1 MKVRRKIAW
10 VLSLLMIFSLM
21 GKVNL
26 GVRAQGV
33 GTTGNNGQRFDLTD
47 GQSYTLNVT
56 FNTNG
61 GSQQPDNPPQ
71 EIQNPETIAVNVS
84 EGADLLDTMGTNI
97 TVDGI
102 ALQNGTVTVENASTH
117 KIGVLCAF
125 GYSISKAVING
136 TEVAPEGE
144 PEGWYYYNVAD
155 ATSYDIKLYAGS
167 STYTIAWD
175 NSGTLGADATVEHG
189 KVEIVPSAGITDMTE
204 DHTKGGHYAVDPG
217 TMVTIKLIPDYGYQL
232 KSTDLNGATV
242 AAGSEVSTFTFEMPS
257 TNLHL
262 AALFVKT
269 DDQVDCTASN
279 VVSNVSIVNGGNA
292 VSSGNLKM
300 TVEDNS
306 TYTTDVSG
314 AVNDSDVTK
323 VASVDLTLDNI
334 VSQGNNS
341 YWTSNITE
349 FTNPINVGLKLD
361 SAALSSGETY
371 SIVRD
376 HNGVLTELNTT
387 YNSATGTI
395 TFDTNQFSTYTI
407 VKKIA
412 KQTTTQPSTPGQVVN
427 DTKINNNA
435 CDSNLDESSAELL
448 DKVLTQE
455 EKARVANGEA
465 AKIYLEVTD
474 ISASVSDADKA
485 LIEAKKGNATVGM
498 YFDIDLFK
506 QIGND
511 AAQIVTNTNGTV
523 TISLKVPEK
532 LLNKDS
538 SVTRTYQMIRIHNG
552 VAEVVDCKFDAS
564 TGKISFETD
573 AFSTYA
579 LVYSDKNSE
588 KNSDVV
594 PKTGE
599 TSVVTF
605 WICLAVVSGAG
616 ALYFGRKRLFIK

>member
-10 VLSLLMIFSLM
+10 ALTVLMIFSLM
-21 GKVNL
+21 GRGNM
-26 GVRAQGV
+26 GVRAQGTE
-33 GTTGNNGQRFDLTD
+33 TTFAVNTTN
-47 GQSYTLNVT
+47 
-56 FNTNG
+56 NTNSG
-61 GSQQPDNPPQ
+61 GSEQPDNLPQ
-71 EIQNPETIAVNVS
+71 EIQNPKTIAVSVS
-84 EGADLLDTMGTNI
+84 EGEGLLDTMGTNI

-102 ALQNGTVTVENASTH
+102 AVQSGTVTVENASTH

-136 TEVAPEGE
+136 TEVVPEGE

-155 ATSYDIKLYAGS
+155 AASYDIKLYAGG

-175 NSGTLGADATVEHG
+175 NSGTLGSDATVEHG
-189 KVEIVPSAGITDMTE
+189 KVEIVPSTGITDMTE

-314 AVNDSDVTK
+314 AVSGSDVTK
-323 VASVDLTLDNI
+323 VASVDITLDNI

-361 SAALSSGETY
+361 STALSSEETY

-376 HNGVLTELNTT
+376 HNGTLAELNTT
-387 YNSATGTI
+387 YDSATGTI
-395 TFDTNQFSTYTI
+395 TFNTNQFSTYTI
-407 VKKIA
+407 VKKTA
-412 KQTTTQPSTPGQVVN
+412 KQNTTQQPTQGEVVN

-435 CDSNLDESSAELL
+435 CGSNLDESSAELL

-455 EKARVANGEA
+455 EKARVANGET

-474 ISASVSDADKA
+474 ISASISDADKA
-485 LIEAKKGNATVGM
+485 LIEAKKGNAKVGM
-498 YFDIDLFK
+498 YLDIDLFK

-523 TISLKVPEK
+523 TISLKVPEN

-552 VAEVVDCKFDAS
+552 VAEVIDCKFDAS

-579 LVYSDKNSE
+579 LVYSE
-588 KNSDVV
+588 KNNDVV

-599 TSVVTF
+599 TSVVIF
-605 WICLAVVSGAG
+605 WISLAVLSGAG
-616 ALYFGRKRLFIK
+616 ALYFGRKRFFIK